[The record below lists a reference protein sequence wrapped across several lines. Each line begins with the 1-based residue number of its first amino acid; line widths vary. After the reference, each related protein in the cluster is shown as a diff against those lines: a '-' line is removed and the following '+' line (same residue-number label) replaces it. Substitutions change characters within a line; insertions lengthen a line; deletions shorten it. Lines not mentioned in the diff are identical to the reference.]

1 MSDAPAAT
9 ALASR
14 GGKYLTF
21 FLAAEEYGVEIL
33 KVREIIGMQPITR
46 VPRTPAFIRGV
57 INLRGTVI
65 PVMDLRERFGMPSAE
80 AAIAALP
87 EAERAAAAAVQCTIV
102 VQVAGAHGRPV
113 PVGVI
118 VDRVSEVALVADADV
133 DDAPSFGAGVRT
145 EYLLGLAKAK
155 TADGRGRVRLLLDLD
170 RVLAADALA
179 ELSHAPAAAERADAR
194 CGAFRCRGHDRGA
207 VMPRIAWRIGGRF

>member
-33 KVREIIGMQPITR
+33 KVREIVGMQPITR

-145 EYLLGLAKAK
+145 EYLLGLAKA
-155 TADGRGRVRLLLDLD
+155 TTGRRAGAGAAAAGLGPRARRGRVGRAVPRARGSGTRRRPLR
-170 RVLAADALA
+170 RVPL
-179 ELSHAPAAAERADAR
+179 
-194 CGAFRCRGHDRGA
+194 
-207 VMPRIAWRIGGRF
+207 PRP